1 MQQVRTQKWR
11 VALGQLCGQL
21 KLQSGIRDGALRL
34 VQHMGRFR
42 GSKESRFR
50 GRHMDFTS

>member
-1 MQQVRTQKWR
+1 MRTQKWR